1 MNTSLHKKNLRL
13 QSLTHLGVFVL
24 ASVFALSSFFPTTT
38 HAQNTPDTFPNRPIK
53 LVVPYPPGGG
63 ADTLARLVASG
74 TSAKLAQ
81 PVVIENKPGGNTV
94 IATEYVANQAPD
106 GYTLLYVASAFT
118 INPSL
123 YKLRYSTTKDFAPIA
138 LIALIPFVIE
148 TSIQS
153 PIHSIKDL
161 IAEAKKRPGQLS
173 YATYGTGSP
182 VHLSAE
188 LFQLMTDTTLL
199 HVPYK
204 GSAPGLTD
212 LMGGQ
217 VDLAFGSIEP
227 SLQLL
232 RNKKIRPLAVTTR
245 QRIAAAP
252 ELPTVAESGVPG
264 FETIGWNGI
273 VAPANT
279 PKPIVDR
286 LNAVINQVI
295 QEPAMSEK
303 LSAQGVELDIK
314 SPEALAQM
322 IEVEINKWD
331 SLVKKADIKAE

>member
-1 MNTSLHKKNLRL
+1 MIKNIKKDKYRVASLLKRLAAHCTLFFLACIGHTS
-13 QSLTHLGVFVL
+13 
-24 ASVFALSSFFPTTT
+24 FAQDKTPAYPT
-38 HAQNTPDTFPNRPIK
+38 RPIK

-63 ADTLARLVASG
+63 ADTLARLVATGMSE
-74 TSAKLAQ
+74 KLAQ
-81 PVVIENKPGGNTV
+81 PVVIENKPGGNTA
-94 IATEYVANQAPD
+94 IATEFVANQPAD
-106 GYTLLYVASAFT
+106 GYTLLYTASAFT

-123 YKLRYSTTKDFAPIA
+123 YKLRYSTTKDFAPVA

-148 TSIQS
+148 TNIQS
-153 PIHSIKDL
+153 PIHSVQDL

-188 LFQLMTDTTLL
+188 LFQLMTGTQLL

-227 SLQLL
+227 SLQLM
-232 RNKKIRPLAVTTR
+232 RNQKIRPLAVTTSK
-245 QRIAAAP
+245 RISAAP
-252 ELPTVAESGVPG
+252 EIPTVSESGVPG
-264 FETIGWNGI
+264 FETIGWNGV

-279 PKPIVDR
+279 PRPIIDR
-286 LNAVINQVI
+286 LNAVINEVVQ
-295 QEPAMSEK
+295 QPAMTAK
-303 LSAQGVELDIK
+303 LSAQGVEIDIK
-314 SPEALAQM
+314 TPEELARM
-322 IEVEINKWD
+322 IELEINKWD
-331 SLVKKADIKAE
+331 ALVKKAGVKAD

>member
-1 MNTSLHKKNLRL
+1 MTATFNYKRL
-13 QSLTHLGVFVL
+13 GLQIASCFAAMTLTT
-24 ASVFALSSFFPTTT
+24 FFTTT
-38 HAQNTPDTFPNRPIK
+38 AQAQNNTDTYPARPIK

-63 ADTLARLVASG
+63 ADTLARLVATG
-74 TSAKLAQ
+74 MSAKLAQ
-81 PVVIENKPGGNTV
+81 PVVIENKPGGNTA

-138 LIALIPFVIE
+138 LVALIPFVIE
-148 TSIQS
+148 TNMQS
-153 PIHSIKDL
+153 PIHSVKDL

-188 LFQLMTDTTLL
+188 LFQLMTDTQLL

-227 SLQLL
+227 SLQLM
-232 RNKKIRPLAVTTR
+232 RNQKIRPLAVTTSK
-245 QRIAAAP
+245 RIAAAP
-252 ELPTVAESGVPG
+252 EIPTVAESGVPG

-279 PKPIVDR
+279 PKTIVDR

-295 QEPAMSEK
+295 QEPAMTAK
-303 LSAQGVELDIK
+303 LAAQGVELDIK
-314 SPEALAQM
+314 TPEALAQM
-322 IEVEINKWD
+322 IETEINKWD
-331 SLVKKADIKAE
+331 ALVKKVGIKAD

>member
-1 MNTSLHKKNLRL
+1 MSKKYKQQLL
-13 QSLTHLGVFVL
+13 KY
-24 ASVFALSSFFPTTT
+24 LSSICTLAVTACFGLPAN
-38 HAQNTPDTFPNRPIK
+38 AQSHLPAYPSRLIK

-63 ADTLARLVASG
+63 ADTLARLVATGMSE
-74 TSAKLAQ
+74 KLAQ
-81 PVVIENKPGGNTV
+81 PVVIENKPGGNTA
-94 IATEYVANQAPD
+94 IATEYVANQPAD

-123 YKLRYSTTKDFAPIA
+123 YKLRYSTTKDFAPVA

-148 TSIQS
+148 TNTRSS
-153 PIHSIKDL
+153 IHSVSDL

-182 VHLSAE
+182 VHLAAE
-188 LFQLMTDTTLL
+188 LFQVMTDTKLL

-227 SLQLL
+227 SLQLM
-232 RNKKIRPLAVTTR
+232 RNQKIRPIAVTTSK
-245 QRIAAAP
+245 RIAAAP
-252 ELPTVAESGVPG
+252 EIPTVSESGVPG

-273 VAPANT
+273 VSPANT

-286 LNAVINQVI
+286 LNEVINQVI
-295 QEPAMSEK
+295 QEPAMMAK
-303 LSAQGVELDIK
+303 LSAQGVELEIK
-314 SPEALAQM
+314 TPDALARM
-322 IEVEINKWD
+322 IDTEINKWD
-331 SLVKKADIKAE
+331 ALVKRAGVKVD

>member
-1 MNTSLHKKNLRL
+1 MISIFNNQRTQLQRAMLFTAVTLITFFTATS
-13 QSLTHLGVFVL
+13 Q
-24 ASVFALSSFFPTTT
+24 
-38 HAQNTPDTFPNRPIK
+38 AQNNTNTFPNRPIK

-63 ADTLARLVASG
+63 ADTLARLVATG
-74 TSAKLAQ
+74 MAAKLAQ
-81 PVVIENKPGGNTV
+81 PVVIENKPGGNTA
-94 IATEYVANQAPD
+94 IATEYVANQSPD

-123 YKLRYSTTKDFAPIA
+123 YKLRYSTLKDFAPIA
-138 LIALIPFVIE
+138 LVALIPFVIE
-148 TSIQS
+148 TNMQS
-153 PIHSIKDL
+153 PIHSVKDL

-188 LFQLMTDTTLL
+188 LFQLMTDTQLL

-227 SLQLL
+227 SLQLM
-232 RNKKIRPLAVTTR
+232 RNQKIRPLAVTTSK
-245 QRIAAAP
+245 RIAAAP
-252 ELPTVAESGVPG
+252 EIPTVAESGVPG

-279 PKPIVDR
+279 PKTIVDR
-286 LNAVINQVI
+286 LNAIINQVI
-295 QEPAMSEK
+295 QEPAMTAK

-314 SPEALAQM
+314 TPEALAQM
-322 IEVEINKWD
+322 IEIEINKWD
-331 SLVKKADIKAE
+331 ALVKKVGIKAD

>member
-1 MNTSLHKKNLRL
+1 MNITFINKPQLLKHFRGICALAVAACFAIPAYA
-13 QSLTHLGVFVL
+13 QSQLP
-24 ASVFALSSFFPTTT
+24 AY
-38 HAQNTPDTFPNRPIK
+38 PNRPIK

-63 ADTLARLVASG
+63 ADTLARLVATGMSE
-74 TSAKLAQ
+74 KLAQ
-81 PVVIENKPGGNTV
+81 PVVIENKPGGNTA
-94 IATEYVANQAPD
+94 IATEYVANQPAD

-123 YKLRYSTTKDFAPIA
+123 YKLRYSTTKDFAPVA

-148 TSIQS
+148 TNMQS
-153 PIHSIKDL
+153 PIHSVKDL

-182 VHLSAE
+182 VHLAAE
-188 LFQLMTDTTLL
+188 LFQVMTDTKLL

-227 SLQLL
+227 SLQLM
-232 RNKKIRPLAVTTR
+232 RNKKIRPIAVTTTK
-245 QRIAAAP
+245 RIAAAP
-252 ELPTVAESGVPG
+252 EIPTVSESGVPG

-273 VAPANT
+273 VAPVNT
-279 PKPIVDR
+279 PRAIVDR
-286 LNAVINQVI
+286 LNEVINRVI
-295 QEPAMSEK
+295 QEPAMMAK
-303 LSAQGVELDIK
+303 LAAQGVELEIK
-314 SPEALAQM
+314 TPDGLAQM
-322 IEVEINKWD
+322 IETEINKWD
-331 SLVKKADIKAE
+331 ALVKKAGVTVD

>member
-1 MNTSLHKKNLRL
+1 MNSKFNKKRARL
-13 QSLTHLGVFVL
+13 QIAALIGAFVL
-24 ASVFALSSFFPTTT
+24 TASCATTT
-38 HAQNTPDTFPNRPIK
+38 QAQSNTAAFPNRPIK

-63 ADTLARLVASG
+63 ADTLARLVATG
-74 TSAKLAQ
+74 MSAKLAQ
-81 PVVIENKPGGNTV
+81 PVVIENKPGGNTA

-123 YKLRYSTTKDFAPIA
+123 YKLRYSTTKDFAPVA

-148 TSIQS
+148 TNTQS
-153 PIHSIKDL
+153 PIRSVQDL
-161 IAEAKKRPGQLS
+161 ITEAKKRPGQLS

-182 VHLSAE
+182 VHLAAE
-188 LFQLMTDTTLL
+188 LFQLMTDTKLL

-227 SLQLL
+227 SLQLM
-232 RNKKIRPLAVTTR
+232 RNQKIRPLAVTTTK
-245 QRIAAAP
+245 RISAAP
-252 ELPTVAESGVPG
+252 EIPTVAESGVPG

-273 VAPANT
+273 VAPAHT
-279 PKPIVDR
+279 PKTIVDR
-286 LNAVINQVI
+286 LNTVINQVI
-295 QEPAMSEK
+295 QEPAMMAK

-314 SPEALAQM
+314 TPEALTVM
-322 IEVEINKWD
+322 IETEINKWD
-331 SLVKKADIKAE
+331 ALVKKADIKAD

>member
-1 MNTSLHKKNLRL
+1 MISELNSIRTRLRFATLIAAVSLA
-13 QSLTHLGVFVL
+13 T
-24 ASVFALSSFFPTTT
+24 FFIPTTQ
-38 HAQNTPDTFPNRPIK
+38 AQSNTDNFPNRPIK

-63 ADTLARLVASG
+63 ADTLARLVATG
-74 TSAKLAQ
+74 MSAKLAQ
-81 PVVIENKPGGNTV
+81 PVVIENKPGGNTA
-94 IATEYVANQAPD
+94 IATEYVANQSPD

-123 YKLRYSTTKDFAPIA
+123 YKLRYSTIKDFAPIA
-138 LIALIPFVIE
+138 LVALIPFVIE
-148 TSIQS
+148 TNMQS
-153 PIHSIKDL
+153 PIHSVKDL

-182 VHLSAE
+182 VHLAAE

-227 SLQLL
+227 SLQLM
-232 RNKKIRPLAVTTR
+232 RNQKIRPLAVTTSK
-245 QRIAAAP
+245 RISAAP
-252 ELPTVAESGVPG
+252 EIPTVAESGVPG

-279 PKPIVDR
+279 PKTIVDR
-286 LNAVINQVI
+286 LNSVINQVI
-295 QEPAMSEK
+295 QEPAMTAK

-314 SPEALAQM
+314 TPEALTQM

-331 SLVKKADIKAE
+331 ALVKKVGIKAD

>member
-1 MNTSLHKKNLRL
+1 MNSKLIDKISRL
-13 QSLTHLGVFVL
+13 QCATLIG
-24 ASVFALSSFFPTTT
+24 AFALSTFFATTT
-38 HAQNTPDTFPNRPIK
+38 YAQSNSASFPNRPIK

-63 ADTLARLVASG
+63 ADTLARLVATGMS
-74 TSAKLAQ
+74 SKLAQ
-81 PVVIENKPGGNTV
+81 PVVIENKPGGNTA

-123 YKLRYSTTKDFAPIA
+123 YKLRYSTTKDFAPVA

-148 TSIQS
+148 TNTQS
-153 PIHSIKDL
+153 PIRSVQDL

-182 VHLSAE
+182 VHLAAE
-188 LFQLMTDTTLL
+188 LFQLMTDTKLL

-227 SLQLL
+227 SLQLM
-232 RNKKIRPLAVTTR
+232 RTQKIRPLAVTTT
-245 QRIAAAP
+245 QRISAAP
-252 ELPTVAESGVPG
+252 EIPTVAESGVPG

-273 VAPANT
+273 VAPAHT
-279 PKPIVDR
+279 PKTIVDR

-295 QEPAMSEK
+295 QEPAMMAK

-314 SPEALAQM
+314 TPEALTVM
-322 IEVEINKWD
+322 IETEINKWD
-331 SLVKKADIKAE
+331 ALVKKADIKAD

>member
-1 MNTSLHKKNLRL
+1 MISYFKYKSARFQIAVLIAAASL
-13 QSLTHLGVFVL
+13 ST
-24 ASVFALSSFFPTTT
+24 FFTTT
-38 HAQNTPDTFPNRPIK
+38 TQAQSKTDTYPNRPIK

-63 ADTLARLVASG
+63 ADTLARLVATG
-74 TSAKLAQ
+74 MSAKLAQ
-81 PVVIENKPGGNTV
+81 PVVIENKPGGNTA
-94 IATEYVANQAPD
+94 IATEYVANQSPD

-138 LIALIPFVIE
+138 LVALIPFVIE
-148 TSIQS
+148 TNMQS
-153 PIHSIKDL
+153 PIHSVKDL

-182 VHLSAE
+182 VHLAAE
-188 LFQLMTDTTLL
+188 LFQLMTDTKLL

-227 SLQLL
+227 SLQLM
-232 RNKKIRPLAVTTR
+232 RNKKIRPLAVTTSK
-245 QRIAAAP
+245 RITAAP
-252 ELPTVAESGVPG
+252 EILTVAESGVPG

-279 PKPIVDR
+279 PKAIVDR
-286 LNAVINQVI
+286 LNAVINQVT
-295 QEPAMSEK
+295 QEPAMTEK

-314 SPEALAQM
+314 TPEALTQM
-322 IEVEINKWD
+322 IEIEINKWD
-331 SLVKKADIKAE
+331 SLVKKIGIKADE